1 MTGLSMKRPSI
12 FYSAFTE
19 VLSFQEE
26 TFINFQF
33 GDAEQIYSDTILW
46 GKSAASKR
54 WAVDAASAWSQPTEG
69 HSLSPIPTELIN
81 PQ

>member
-1 MTGLSMKRPSI
+1 MIGLSMKRPSI

-19 VLSFQEE
+19 VLSFQDE
-26 TFINFQF
+26 TFISFQF
-33 GDAEQIYSDTILW
+33 GDTEQIYSDTLLW

-54 WAVDAASAWSQPTEG
+54 WDADAASARSQPTEG

-81 PQ
+81 PR